1 MSLELI
7 RHSFV
12 CQDPLLIKPFSLKVL
27 EASSII
33 SVVIG

>member
-12 CQDPLLIKPFSLKVL
+12 CQDPLLLKSFSLKVL
-27 EASSII
+27 EESLII